1 MTRKMVPRVLPKTLA
16 SSSSRYP
23 KTAPTFSCT
32 TPLRAFFGRFWGS
45 RARTCAGF
53 SRNLG
58 YHFEAQKTRKKMAP
72 KVLSETLPISS
83 SAYPKIA
90 ILDKSFFLH
99 EPRIWPIWDLSPQV
113 WIGAFRALPHRYKGV
128 KENLRN
134 HLPSFFA
141 TRKMVPP

>member
-1 MTRKMVPRVLPKTLA
+1 MAPKVFTKTRA
-16 SSSSRYP
+16 SSSS
-23 KTAPTFSCT
+23 TFSCT
-32 TPLRAFFGRFWGS
+32 IPLRAFFGRFLES
-45 RARTCAGF
+45 RAQRCMGF

-72 KVLSETLPISS
+72 KVLSETLPFSS
-83 SAYPKIA
+83 STYPKIA

-113 WIGAFRALPHRYKGV
+113 WIRASPALPHRYKGG

-141 TRKMVPP
+141 ARKMVPP

>member
-1 MTRKMVPRVLPKTLA
+1 MTRKTVPRDLPKTLA

-32 TPLRAFFGRFWGS
+32 TPLRAFFGRFWRA
-45 RARTCAGF
+45 RARTCAGL

-72 KVLSETLPISS
+72 KVLSETLPFSS

-99 EPRIWPIWDLSPQV
+99 EPRIWPIWDLSPQSLDR
-113 WIGAFRALPHRYKGV
+113 ILSSSSSPIQGNQREP
-128 KENLRN
+128 EE
-134 HLPSFFA
+134 PSS
-141 TRKMVPP
+141 